1 MLMYSVQ
8 SHSAA
13 IKKSSCIE
21 VYWKMALGS
30 LDLCVTLF

>member
-8 SHSAA
+8 SQSAA

-21 VYWKMALGS
+21 VCWKMALGS